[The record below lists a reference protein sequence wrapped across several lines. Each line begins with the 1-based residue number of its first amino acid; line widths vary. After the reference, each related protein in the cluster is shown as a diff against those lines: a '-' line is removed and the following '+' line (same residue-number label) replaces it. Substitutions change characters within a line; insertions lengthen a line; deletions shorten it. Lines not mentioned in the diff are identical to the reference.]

1 MGQIFG
7 NVKGAGVL
15 DYVTAWYFKA
25 AKYLDKHNTDDLSN
39 DAKTCVAFVS
49 TNSISQG
56 EQVGVLWNELYNSY
70 KIKIHFAHRTFKWG
84 NEGKSNALVHVVIIG
99 FSNFDILEK
108 LIYEYEEIKGEPHE
122 LKVKNI
128 TPYLVEGKD
137 FAIIA
142 RSHPICNVPEM
153 CKGSQ
158 PTDGGNFLLENS
170 EKDDLIKREPL
181 AEKFIHSFVGS
192 YEYINNIERWC
203 VYLKNVNPGEL
214 RKMPLVL
221 ERVRKVKEMR
231 LNSSKE
237 STKKWASYPTLF
249 TEDRQPN
256 TDFIIVPSVSSENRT
271 YIPIGFL
278 DPSIIVS
285 NLAFV
290 MPNSSFY
297 HFGLLT
303 SIMHMTWV
311 KFVCGR
317 LGSSLRYSN
326 SIVYNNFPWPENPT
340 DKQKEAIEK
349 AAQGVLDARVQFPES
364 CLAEL
369 YDPLSMPPI
378 LAKAHNDLDKA
389 VDLAYRPQTF
399 NSETKRI
406 EFLFDLYDKYT
417 TGLFASEKKKRNPK

>member
-1 MGQIFG
+1 
-7 NVKGAGVL
+7 
-15 DYVTAWYFKA
+15 
-25 AKYLDKHNTDDLSN
+25 
-39 DAKTCVAFVS
+39 
-49 TNSISQG
+49 
-56 EQVGVLWNELYNSY
+56 
-70 KIKIHFAHRTFKWG
+70 
-84 NEGKSNALVHVVIIG
+84 VIIG
-99 FSNFDILEK
+99 FSNFDISEK

-122 LKVKNI
+122 FKAKNI

-137 FAIIA
+137 FAIVT

-181 AEKFIHSFVGS
+181 AAKFIHSFVGS
-192 YEYINNIERWC
+192 YEYINKIERWC
-203 VYLKNVNPGEL
+203 IYLKNVNPGEL

-221 ERVRKVKEMR
+221 EKVRKVKEMR
-231 LNSSKE
+231 LNSTKE
-237 STKKWASYPTLF
+237 STKKWASFPTLF

-278 DPSIIVS
+278 DSSYIVS

-290 MPNSSFY
+290 MPNASFY

-311 KFVCGR
+311 KYVCGR
-317 LGSSLRYSN
+317 LESRLRYSN

-349 AAQGVLDARVQFPES
+349 AAREVLEARTQIPES
-364 CLAEL
+364 SLAEL
-369 YDPLSMPPI
+369 YDPLAMPPV
-378 LAKAHNDLDKA
+378 LVKAHNDLDRA
-389 VDLAYRPQTF
+389 ADLAYRPQPF
-399 NSETKRI
+399 INETKRI
-406 EFLFDLYDKYT
+406 EFLFELYDKYT
-417 TGLFASEKKKRNPK
+417 SGLFGEGKKSKKPKL